1 MPEQLAADLQKTITT
16 APSTAFNAMVNKPKA
31 DQVTYSSVGLS
42 DIPQSTYGMNQ
53 SNIAESGIA
62 VAGYQSKV
70 NPTTLYGNQNQ
81 AYDQF
86 FKMMGPQA
94 QQMRA

>member
-1 MPEQLAADLQKTITT
+1 
-16 APSTAFNAMVNKPKA
+16 MVNKPKA

-70 NPTTLYGNQNQ
+70 NPTALYGNNGQ

-86 FKMMGPQA
+86 LRMLGPQP
-94 QQMRA
+94 QQARV